1 MFDIISIPAIVI
13 ICYLIG
19 AGLKA
24 INNKTVEKFIPIIC
38 GFVGGIFGVVAFV
51 TIPGF
56 IPAENWIVAAAVGIV
71 SGFSATGINQI
82 YKQMT
87 KA

>member
-24 INNKTVEKFIPIIC
+24 INNKPVEKFIPIIC